1 MSAVLRELLA
11 LTPMPPEGVDA
22 DAIIAAFDSMFD
34 ARQEVLARITERL
47 ADTEENRAL
56 VRELEVRDAA
66 WERALTATR
75 DAVGAARSGA
85 GRLRSYAR

>member
-1 MSAVLRELLA
+1 MNAVLRDLLA
-11 LTPMPPEGVDA
+11 LTPLPPEGVDA
-22 DAIIAAFDSMFD
+22 DAILAAFDSMFD

-47 ADTEENRAL
+47 ANTEENQVL
-56 VRELEVRDAA
+56 VRELAVRDAA
-66 WERALTATR
+66 WERALASTR